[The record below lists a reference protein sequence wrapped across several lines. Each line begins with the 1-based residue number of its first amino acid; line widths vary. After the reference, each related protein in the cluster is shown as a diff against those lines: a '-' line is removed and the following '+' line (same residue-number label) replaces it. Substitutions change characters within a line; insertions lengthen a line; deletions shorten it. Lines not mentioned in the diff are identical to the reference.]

1 MTHTSESMGTSRQR
15 LDQRFG
21 AAPSGAFQAEEDIPP
36 RLHNPAEGGLG
47 TAMGRIVFG
56 SSQDPKQILRLRR
69 YFAAAGTSLL
79 AIGLLFA
86 CRVQGVITQAAF
98 LEIATAILLA
108 ILVFYIVLRSGLNL
122 KLSDPSLTL
131 PQMLTASV
139 VVLYAMYSANYGH
152 AVFVILLLMAFLFGV
167 LHLRAKV
174 LLLYALF
181 ILASYGAVI
190 VLLWQFKP
198 AMLDARLDF
207 L

>member
-1 MTHTSESMGTSRQR
+1 ME
-15 LDQRFG
+15 
-21 AAPSGAFQAEEDIPP
+21 
-36 RLHNPAEGGLG
+36 
-47 TAMGRIVFG
+47 RIVFG
-56 SSQDPKQILRLRR
+56 SSQDPKQTLRLRR

-86 CRVQGVITQAAF
+86 CHVQGVITQAAF
-98 LEIATAILLA
+98 LEIAAAILLA

-122 KLSDPSLTL
+122 KLPDPSLTQ

-167 LHLRAKV
+167 LHLKAKV
-174 LLLYALF
+174 LALFALF

-190 VLLWQFKP
+190 LLLWQFKP
-198 AMLDARLDF
+198 ATLDVRLDF
-207 L
+207 LLWLALGGALFVMFVAILWASAIVLMLAACATSTISAALRPPPKKDR